1 MTLACKREQ
10 RRPHRRARDK
20 SEENTGCFIG
30 VSGARNTQRRSSE
43 RNLFWIHR
51 HQNSPFCYL
60 PVVGGA
66 SSWAAGVGFLR
77 GGTSSSSSE
86 SSRGCDPFPLLLAVE
101 VEPFAVFD
109 GMIQN
114 LKGREG
120 GRAAG
125 EVEESWW

>member
-1 MTLACKREQ
+1 M
-10 RRPHRRARDK
+10 
-20 SEENTGCFIG
+20 
-30 VSGARNTQRRSSE
+30 
-43 RNLFWIHR
+43 
-51 HQNSPFCYL
+51 

-101 VEPFAVFD
+101 VEPFAVLD

-114 LKGREG
+114 LRGGRGRVREG
-120 GRAAG
+120 GGRTRKRLVVGAL
-125 EVEESWW
+125 